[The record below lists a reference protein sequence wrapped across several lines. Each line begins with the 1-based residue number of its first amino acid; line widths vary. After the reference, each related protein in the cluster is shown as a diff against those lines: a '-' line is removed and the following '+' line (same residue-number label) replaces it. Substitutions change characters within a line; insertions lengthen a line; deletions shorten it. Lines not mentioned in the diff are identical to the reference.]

1 MASFYS
7 SLYFFHI
14 YLFPSTFM
22 YLSTSPLSFFI
33 FPEVSTFFFPSWRP
47 VDPRCAMC
55 CSSTVHVHCTM
66 RARQG
71 FQQSYCPV
79 TYYSYVYCSYS
90 DRYFWIFC
98 NGIPVV
104 SALLLSRAGRRDNFR
119 RPCDNTRGV
128 LSLLS
133 DRMGVM
139 RVFAL
144 LRRWLSRK
152 SWLKKFPDVVALAP
166 KIVAT
171 PSSASCTL

>member
-119 RPCDNTRGV
+119 RPCDKTSHASICSVEEMTEKKV
-128 LSLLS
+128 LVEEIPGRCRVGAKNFRDAQLS
-133 DRMGVM
+133 
-139 RVFAL
+139 FL
-144 LRRWLSRK
+144 YNL
-152 SWLKKFPDVVALAP
+152 
-166 KIVAT
+166 
-171 PSSASCTL
+171 

>member
-119 RPCDNTRGV
+119 RPCDKTSHASISSVEEMTEQKV
-128 LSLLS
+128 LVEEIPGRCRVGAKNFRDAQLS
-133 DRMGVM
+133 
-139 RVFAL
+139 FL
-144 LRRWLSRK
+144 YNL
-152 SWLKKFPDVVALAP
+152 
-166 KIVAT
+166 
-171 PSSASCTL
+171 